1 MSYLIY
7 QILKLKE
14 FLMASGAAGIVM
26 MTGFLLLAAR
36 PKKGMKQYGWQ
47 AMFFALNVRDIW
59 YLAVISLQLL
69 FAWSSVAGQ
78 VSIERIHIMVLAAL
92 CLMKI
97 LLRPGVVRAVTDM
110 GCTGLLAAMLLVD
123 NLLAGFIKQAGRDWW
138 IRAMHVLLCVFIA
151 EFALYYFFR
160 GVQQLLRA
168 KERGGALFGIRWPV
182 RNRRRKADG

>member
-14 FLMASGAAGIVM
+14 FLMAAGVAGIVM

-47 AMFFALNVRDIW
+47 AMFFSLNVRDIW
-59 YLAVISLQLL
+59 YLAVIVMQLL
-69 FAWSSVAGQ
+69 FAWSSVAWQ
-78 VSIERIHIMVLAAL
+78 VTIERIHITVLAAL

-97 LLRPGVVRAVTDM
+97 LLCPGLVSAVTDM
-110 GCTGLLAAMLLVD
+110 GSAVLLAAMLLVD
-123 NLLAGFIKQAGRDWW
+123 NLLTGFMKQAGRDWW
-138 IRAMHVLLCVFIA
+138 IGAMHILLCVFIA

-168 KERGGALFGIRWPV
+168 KGKDGVLLGIRWPAG
-182 RNRRRKADG
+182 NRRRKIDV